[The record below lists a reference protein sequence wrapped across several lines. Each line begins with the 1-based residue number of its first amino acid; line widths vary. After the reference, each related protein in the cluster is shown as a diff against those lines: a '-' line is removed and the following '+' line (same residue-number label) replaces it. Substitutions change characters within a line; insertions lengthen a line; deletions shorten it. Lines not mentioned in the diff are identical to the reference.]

1 MKPQFTSSRLCPF
14 PATTHGGATVGKPEQ
29 KIKKGMYKNQLQE
42 LAQRSCFNLP
52 SYSCIREGPD
62 HAPRFKATVNFNG
75 ETFESPAFCS
85 TLRQAEHAAA
95 EVALT
100 TLANRGPS
108 KALAARVLDETGVY
122 KNLLQ
127 ETAQR
132 AGLNLPVYTTVRS
145 GPGHV
150 PVFSCTVEL
159 VGMSFSGEPA
169 KTKKQAQKNAAMVA
183 WSALKQLA
191 QQRSSSSPS
200 SEMEGSE
207 EQEQVVIARV
217 LASLR
222 PPESNSSARKDCQD
236 EPNRSIPTHR
246 DRNPTPPSL
255 YPMQYQSWAY
265 SSFPAEMA
273 VYQMWQAQQAQQAH
287 LLQLQSRLL
296 SMPALPSPQV
306 LQHMQSVFQPE
317 HDLYFLAREPE
328 HVPVGPGLAV
338 TALTP
343 SLSEQERIPVAPGV
357 TTSFYVQSNSLNS
370 PIRERSMVTIQEIK
384 EEKTEESSNLCN
396 AEVQEPVREDKQ
408 NIGGSET
415 KVEISSGKPE
425 VNMAQQFERVPLN
438 VNSGFRPIQ
447 FHDQIEQ
454 HNFESYRSNLR
465 PQHQPRAI
473 YHRISGPPSAAAPVM
488 IRTVSHA
495 SSVGPRSH
503 NFGNRMPAPSKMR
516 TGTGATPNSTGIE
529 FGRVP
534 SQFIAPAVQI
544 RSVIPV
550 CSAPPVRKTP
560 SSNQVGQSSNQV
572 KSTGLEE
579 DVSAA
584 SSELSKLKM

>member
-1 MKPQFTSSRLCPF
+1 
-14 PATTHGGATVGKPEQ
+14 
-29 KIKKGMYKNQLQE
+29 MYKNQLQE

-75 ETFESPAFCS
+75 ETFESPTFCS

-183 WSALKQLA
+183 WSALKQFFNFSNKIYNQVLKT
-191 QQRSSSSPS
+191 QPNILEQSVKLVNLSTGSTKVIFLSLHQRWR
-200 SEMEGSE
+200 
-207 EQEQVVIARV
+207 AAKNRNK
-217 LASLR
+217 LLSLVFLPVYDHQNQIPLHEKTVKTNPIDPF
-222 PPESNSSARKDCQD
+222 PPTGIEIQHHRAYILC
-236 EPNRSIPTHR
+236 SIKVGLTLV
-246 DRNPTPPSL
+246 S
-255 YPMQYQSWAY
+255 
-265 SSFPAEMA
+265 PAEMA
-273 VYQMWQAQQAQQAH
+273 VYQMWQAQQAH

-296 SMPALPSPQV
+296 SMPAPPSPQV

-357 TTSFYVQSNSLNS
+357 TTSFYVQSNSLTS
-370 PIRERSMVTIQEIK
+370 PIRERSMVSIQEIK

-425 VNMAQQFERVPLN
+425 VNTTQQFERVPLN

-447 FHDQIEQ
+447 FRDQIQQ

-560 SSNQVGQSSNQV
+560 SSNQVGQSSNQEV